1 MGPMPKQGAS
11 AAATLAAALAM
22 LALPACLGGAT
33 PAHARP
39 LATGIADPLSTDT
52 GDPLVF
58 SRVRQAGSRF
68 VRLTALWHT
77 IAPAARPVIWN
88 PTSPLDPSYRW
99 SQLDGEVRAAV
110 QARLTPLI
118 QVYGAPSWA
127 NRCQIQNDAD
137 APCDPDPAA
146 FGDFATA
153 LARRYDGSLP
163 GLPRVRYFQAEN
175 EPNLFLFF
183 KPQRRNGRPVS
194 PRLYRALLNRF
205 GAAVKSVHG
214 SNRVVAAGLAPLK
227 RPGSIAPLD
236 FARRLLCM
244 RGRRH
249 PRPAG
254 RGCGKGVRFDIF
266 SVHPYTTGG
275 PTHSARGRDDVSL
288 GDLPEVRRLL
298 RAADRAHRIRGAF
311 RHTPLWIT
319 EFGWDTNPPDPN
331 GLRMGI
337 AARWASEALYRAWLA
352 GVKAFFWYELRDN
365 PADGAPNSEVA
376 QSGLWLR
383 GATLAEDRPKGTLEA
398 FRFPLVAFGR
408 ARGTLVWGRTPHG
421 RAGDVKLQARR
432 GRGRWRGLRRAHAG
446 RGGIFRVRLHKR
458 LGKRYSARAVF
469 RGEASVPFSLR
480 RVPDFYQPP
489 FGRYASGLRRY

>member
-1 MGPMPKQGAS
+1 
-11 AAATLAAALAM
+11 
-22 LALPACLGGAT
+22 
-33 PAHARP
+33 
-39 LATGIADPLSTDT
+39 
-52 GDPLVF
+52 
-58 SRVRQAGSRF
+58 
-68 VRLTALWHT
+68 
-77 IAPAARPVIWN
+77 
-88 PTSPLDPSYRW
+88 
-99 SQLDGEVRAAV
+99 
-110 QARLTPLI
+110 
-118 QVYGAPSWA
+118 
-127 NRCQIQNDAD
+127 
-137 APCDPDPAA
+137 
-146 FGDFATA
+146 
-153 LARRYDGSLP
+153 
-163 GLPRVRYFQAEN
+163 VRYFQAEN

-183 KPQRRNGRPVS
+183 NPQRRRGRPVS

-254 RGCGKGVRFDIF
+254 RGCGKGIRFDIF
-266 SVHPYTTGG
+266 SVHPYTSGG

-383 GATLAEDRPKGTLEA
+383 GATLAEDRPKRTLEA
-398 FRFPLVAFGR
+398 FRFPLRRLR
-408 ARGTLVWGRTPHG
+408 ARPRDAGLGTH
-421 RAGDVKLQARR
+421 
-432 GRGRWRGLRRAHAG
+432 
-446 RGGIFRVRLHKR
+446 
-458 LGKRYSARAVF
+458 SARSRR
-469 RGEASVPFSLR
+469 RGEAAGAPGAGPLARAAPSTRRPRRDLPGPPAQAPREALLGARGLPRRGLGPLLAARGAGLLPAALRPLRERPAPLLSR
-480 RVPDFYQPP
+480 RVQ
-489 FGRYASGLRRY
+489 